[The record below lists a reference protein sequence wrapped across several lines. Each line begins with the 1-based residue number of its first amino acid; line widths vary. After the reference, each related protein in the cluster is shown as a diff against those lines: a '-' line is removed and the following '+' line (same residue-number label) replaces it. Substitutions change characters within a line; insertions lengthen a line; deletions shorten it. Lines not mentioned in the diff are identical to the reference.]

1 MGIKTVNGQNAYV
14 IDAPPFVAK
23 TSRGEGYAQ
32 YVTNLR
38 WKMWEEAQKSV
49 MANMEFEKMAYQEQM
64 RFLRTQ
70 QSSIQKD
77 IAAANRRLI
86 DLDRMEAD
94 KKAALSQRNATA
106 QNTQNAQTRSL
117 ETSAQGTSSTTT
129 GRTASLPSS
138 ARRTRQDV
146 LGDLSS
152 DTQDSF
158 QRVQAEA
165 NIAGEAET
173 DPNARIE
180 TSAAKAMERGN
191 YQLGAAGGVTAGDEA
206 PFKASVVAAEVER
219 AGDAAEAAGGPR
231 AEAEAFAVAAFSA
244 DYQNDYRTELQTAEP
259 LTGTG
264 GGRVEVPP
272 TTTTRTGKDVP
283 KAVELEEGEAPD
295 YSEVRKGLLAEKAR
309 LEAQLTGL
317 VQPEVP
323 QFDLLERSREKF
335 GTSYGEGGLGLAPRR
350 NREIPRFDEPAA
362 LAAAK
367 DLAETGATRAVAQ
380 FQAANPDTVIT
391 PEQMA
396 TLRQQG
402 ALSILQEMGGREV
415 AAKDFLRIPEEVET
429 GAVEGTVAPTVRE
442 ELPAARLAEPAAE
455 VDGLFPSADVV
466 EAARRER
473 VLPFDSS
480 LGPPPVDPSLQGR
493 TPSFTEGAGMSRQRR
508 LTDFE
513 FLTQMEALGEGDRAR
528 EMLQNES
535 FSRQFADEATRRSA
549 MEAAIGPVG
558 EGSPE
563 RGGFFERM
571 LPQPMDRTGQSMTSF
586 KGAAPADGQ
595 PLPETTVF
603 NPITGETRPA
613 VSEEQKA
620 AQQAK
625 MANTTMERRQRYKLS
640 VIKGA
645 EKLASKPKKFERIA
659 KTTLSPE
666 ERKSKVAEYVIV
678 VDNLYDTNNRELS
691 TQDAIRASYQEL
703 NRVYADEPK
712 VRQQAQEYL
721 LAKDL
726 LQVQIDN
733 PE

>member
-64 RFLRTQ
+64 RFLRSQ
-70 QSSIQKD
+70 QTSIQKD

-94 KKAALSQRNATA
+94 KKAALSQRNAAA

-117 ETSAQGTSSTTT
+117 EVSAQPTSTTT
-129 GRTASLPSS
+129 SGRTASVPASS
-138 ARRTRQDV
+138 RRTRTDV

-158 QRVQAEA
+158 QRVQEEA
-165 NIAGEAET
+165 NIAGSAET
-173 DPNARIE
+173 DPSRRIE

-191 YQLGAAGGVTAGDEA
+191 YQLGAGGGVTSGDEA

-219 AGDAAEAAGGPR
+219 AGDAAEARGDDRGD
-231 AEAEAFAVAAFSA
+231 AEAEAIAAFSA
-244 DYQNDYRTELQTAEP
+244 DYQNDYRTELQTIDP
-259 LTGTG
+259 DTGSG
-264 GGRVEVPP
+264 GGRIPIPDTTSTRSGRTVP
-272 TTTTRTGKDVP
+272 D
-283 KAVELEEGEAPD
+283 AVALEEGEAPD
-295 YSEVRKGLLAEKAR
+295 YSKVRAGLLKEKED
-309 LEAQLTGL
+309 LEAQLAGL
-317 VQPEVP
+317 TQPEVP
-323 QFDLLERSREKF
+323 QFDLLERTREKF
-335 GTSYGEGGLGLAPRR
+335 GTSYGEGGFGLAPRR

-367 DLAETGATRAVAQ
+367 DLAETGATRAVAE
-380 FQAANPDTVIT
+380 FQAANPDVEIT

-415 AAKDFLRIPEEVET
+415 SRDDFLRIPQEVET

-442 ELPAARLAEPAAE
+442 ELPAEPEPEPTAE

-466 EAARRER
+466 EAARKER
-473 VLPFDSS
+473 VLPFDPA
-480 LGPPPVDPSLQGR
+480 LGPPPVDPSLLGR
-493 TPSFTEGAGMSRQRR
+493 TPPRTEGARMSRQRR

-513 FLTQMEALGEGDRAR
+513 FLTQMEQLGEGDRAR

-535 FSRQFADEATRRSA
+535 FRRQLADEATRQAVIERA
-549 MEAAIGPVG
+549 VGPVG

-571 LPQPMDRTGQSMTSF
+571 LPQPMDRTGQTVTSRLQDV
-586 KGAAPADGQ
+586 PV
-595 PLPETTVF
+595 PETTVV
-603 NPITGETRPA
+603 NPMTGETRP
-613 VSEEQKA
+613 VQTEEEKA
-620 AQQAK
+620 TEQAA

-645 EKLASKPKKFERIA
+645 ERLASKPKKFERIA
-659 KTTLSPE
+659 KTNLSPE
-666 ERKSKVAEYVIV
+666 DRRSKVAEYVIV

-712 VRQQAQEYL
+712 IRQQAQEYL

>member
-138 ARRTRQDV
+138 ARRTRTDV
-146 LGDLSS
+146 LGDLSG

-158 QRVQAEA
+158 QRVQEEA
-165 NIAGEAET
+165 AIAGGAET

-180 TSAAKAMERGN
+180 TSASKAMERGN
-191 YQLGAAGGVTAGDEA
+191 YQLGAGGGVTAGDEA

-219 AGDAAEAAGGPR
+219 AGDAAEAAGGDR
-231 AEAEAFAVAAFSA
+231 GEAEAFAVAAFSA
-244 DYQNDYRTELQTAEP
+244 DYQNDYRTELQTADP
-259 LTGTG
+259 LDGSG
-264 GGRVEVPP
+264 GGRVDIPD
-272 TTTTRTGKDVP
+272 TTVTRTGKRVP
-283 KAVELEEGEAPD
+283 DAVALEEGEAPN
-295 YSEVRKGLLAEKAR
+295 YSKVRQGLLDEKAR

-317 VQPEVP
+317 VQPDVP

-396 TLRQQG
+396 SLRQQG
-402 ALSILQEMGGREV
+402 ALSMLQEMGGREV
-415 AAKDFLRIPEEVET
+415 AAKDFLRIPQEVET

-442 ELPAARLAEPAAE
+442 ELPAEPTPEPVQE
-455 VDGLFPSADVV
+455 VDGLFPAADVV

-473 VLPFDSS
+473 VLPFDPA
-480 LGPPPVDPSLQGR
+480 LGPPPISADI
-493 TPSFTEGAGMSRQRR
+493 EGSPNFQEGQMSRQRR

-513 FLTQMEALGEGDRAR
+513 FLTQMEQLGEGDRAR

-535 FSRQFADEATRRSA
+535 FSRQLADEATRRSA
-549 MEAAIGPVG
+549 VEAAIGPVG

-571 LPQPMDRTGQSMTSF
+571 LPQPMDRTGQTVTSRL
-586 KGAAPADGQ
+586 GDVPV
-595 PLPETTVF
+595 PETTVV
-603 NPITGETRPA
+603 NPMTGETTPA

-620 AQQAK
+620 ADQAK